1 MASEE
6 LVLTPRAVQ
15 ASASPSAAG
24 IERQT
29 AAKMEHSFEFAVADR
44 IEAMR
49 NLTAE
54 ERRIMVKTH
63 LEARKT
69 QTGVAP
75 TLQSSVEPPSVATR
89 LDPRSADA
97 QLCQPSTGAIVALS
111 VRTSQPALRKKKKKN
126 VPAELVPLLMW
137 QRRTPWQP
145 AEYLGQLSAAAKA
158 A

>member
-1 MASEE
+1 MAIE
-6 LVLTPRAVQ
+6 LVLTPKAVQ
-15 ASASPSAAG
+15 VSASSSAAG
-24 IERQT
+24 IGRQT

-89 LDPRSADA
+89 LDPRSAYA
-97 QLCQPSTGAIVALS
+97 QLCQPSTGAIAALS
-111 VRTSQPALRKKKKKN
+111 AGIPQPAEKKKKK
-126 VPAELVPLLMW
+126 VPAELDHLQIW

>member
-1 MASEE
+1 MAIEE
-6 LVLTPRAVQ
+6 LVLTPKAVQ

-29 AAKMEHSFEFAVADR
+29 AAKMEHSFEFAVAAR

-63 LEARKT
+63 LEVRQT

-89 LDPRSADA
+89 LDPRSAYA

-111 VRTSQPALRKKKKKN
+111 ARISQPALKKKKK
-126 VPAELVPLLMW
+126 VPAELDPLLMW

-145 AEYLGQLSAAAKA
+145 AEYLGQLSAAEGA